1 MEGETFNEDFRKEVD
16 SKVLERHSREEKDEE
31 RDEFLDR
38 EICIEETDAAIQLLK
53 RIKPQ
58 ERTIYTV
65 IC

>member
-1 MEGETFNEDFRKEVD
+1 MEGKTFDEDIRKEVD

-53 RIKPQ
+53 KG
-58 ERTIYTV
+58 
-65 IC
+65 